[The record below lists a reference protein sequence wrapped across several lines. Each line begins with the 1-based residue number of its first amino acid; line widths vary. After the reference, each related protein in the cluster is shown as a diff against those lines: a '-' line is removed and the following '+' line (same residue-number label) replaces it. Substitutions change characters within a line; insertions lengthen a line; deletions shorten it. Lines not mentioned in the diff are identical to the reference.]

1 LGERRSATPQIINQV
16 LNWTLYFYNFFGLTP
31 CILKL
36 LCMCVGHPNTLP
48 FGHETSR
55 DLVHK
60 FVFLGDDRNIAR
72 VLVNGVVVKDI
83 LQAAP

>member
-1 LGERRSATPQIINQV
+1 M
-16 LNWTLYFYNFFGLTP
+16 
-31 CILKL
+31 L
-36 LCMCVGHPNTLP
+36 LCVRVGHPNTLP

-72 VLVNGVVVKDI
+72 VLVNGVVVKDV
-83 LQAAP
+83 LQAAS